1 MIRSSLVELFS
12 DVFPLPKILHL
23 WDQLLLG
30 DASFPLYVGL
40 AILQQHRDTLLSS
53 GFNECILLFSDLPGV
68 VVYWSS
74 PLDIVIVY
82 NANAIFPHI
91 WLPVFNFFSFC
102 PYRGRY

>member
-1 MIRSSLVELFS
+1 MYYPYLVPFPRYL

-53 GFNECILLFSDLPGV
+53 GFNECILLFSDLPGQV
-68 VVYWSS
+68 SW
-74 PLDIVIVY
+74 
-82 NANAIFPHI
+82 
-91 WLPVFNFFSFC
+91 FFTVDETDLIQLL
-102 PYRGRY
+102 